1 MFSHRLR
8 IAGALAGLA
17 AVTAS
22 LLPSMA
28 LAEVNPDQVPA
39 NLNAAI
45 KAEIESKGHKY
56 AGFCRVVNEGN
67 PVPGEY
73 CSFVLSIEHEIA
85 EVTYGPV
92 LSDELTRVN
101 FHLQNGNWVKEG
113 TTPTTP
119 TTPPTTPTTPT
130 TPSNPSTPK
139 PPATG
144 DGLAADS
151 GSDSTGLLFGAAA
164 VAVAGLGVTGVAIA
178 RKR

>member
-1 MFSHRLR
+1 MSRNRLR

-45 KAEIESKGHKY
+45 KAEVESKGHKY
-56 AGFCRVVNEGN
+56 AGLCRVVNEGN

-73 CSFVLSIEHEIA
+73 CAFVLSIEHDIA
-85 EVTYGPV
+85 EVTYGRV
-92 LSDELTRVN
+92 LSDELTQVN
-101 FHLQNGNWVKEG
+101 FVHQNGNWVKQG
-113 TTPTTP
+113 TTP
-119 TTPPTTPTTPT
+119 PPTQ
-130 TPSNPSTPK
+130 NPSTPR

-144 DGLAADS
+144 NGGIDDS
-151 GSDSTGLLFGAAA
+151 GSDSSSAVLFGAAA
-164 VAVAGLGVTGVAIA
+164 VAVAGLGVTGLAVA

>member
-1 MFSHRLR
+1 MSRYRLR

-17 AVTAS
+17 AITAS

-28 LAEVNPDQVPA
+28 FAEVNPDQVPA
-39 NLNAAI
+39 SLNAAI

-56 AGFCRVVNEGN
+56 AGLCRVVNEGN

-73 CSFVLSIEHEIA
+73 CAFVLSIEHDIA
-85 EVTYGPV
+85 EVTYGRV

-101 FHLQNGNWVKEG
+101 FHNQNGTWVKEG

-119 TTPPTTPTTPT
+119 TQPTTPT

-144 DGLAADS
+144 DGLSEDS
-151 GSDSTGLLFGAAA
+151 GSDSTAVLFGAAA